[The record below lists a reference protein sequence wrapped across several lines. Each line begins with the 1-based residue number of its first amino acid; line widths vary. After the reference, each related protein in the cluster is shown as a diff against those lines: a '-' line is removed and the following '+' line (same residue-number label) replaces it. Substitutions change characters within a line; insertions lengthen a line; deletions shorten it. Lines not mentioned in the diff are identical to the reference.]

1 MFEIIKKDIT
11 DNVIGNENKIEISL
25 ASIISGGHILI
36 EDLPGTGKT
45 TFAKAITQALNL
57 DFTRIQFT
65 SDLLP
70 SDIIGYEIVKKN
82 KLQFQKGPIFSNIIL
97 ADELNRSSPKTQS
110 AFMESM
116 EEKSV
121 TINGKTIKLPDPFV
135 IIATQNP
142 SDLSGT
148 SLLPES
154 QLDRFTISFSLNELS
169 ESDQIKILKAN
180 DYKKITKKNK
190 IKKNNIFKNF
200 EKVQINDVVI
210 KYILKIEQHI
220 KKNFDQI
227 HISTRCLKF
236 IVSASKSLS
245 FLRGI
250 DAVTF
255 REIQDLLPYILRH
268 RINMIPRKDVDL
280 FIKEEILEKISL
292 PE

>member
-11 DNVIGNENKIEISL
+11 DNVIGNENKIEIAL